1 MGYAEAAEA
10 LLRRKMLEEMYDRL
24 TPEERRQLA
33 MMSMQRRSDGEIMR
47 AIQENRQQLER
58 LLEKA
63 ESGRWYTA
71 FGSDVA
77 ANVVTTAGFWLLS
90 RLLNGK

>member
-33 MMSMQRRSDGEIMR
+33 MMSMQRRSDGEVMR
-47 AIQENRQQLER
+47 AIQDNRQKLER

-63 ESGRWYTA
+63 EGSRWYTA

>member
-1 MGYAEAAEA
+1 MNNAFARLQILERIYE
-10 LLRRKMLEEMYDRL
+10 KM
-24 TPEERRQLA
+24 TPEEKRLFVVL
-33 MMSMQRRSDGEIMR
+33 SMQRQSDAEILR
-47 AIQENRQQLER
+47 AIQENRQKLER

-63 ESGRWYTA
+63 EGSRWYTA

>member
-63 ESGRWYTA
+63 DHSRWYTA

>member
-1 MGYAEAAEA
+1 MTACYHLA
-10 LLRRKMLEEMYDRL
+10 L
-24 TPEERRQLA
+24 
-33 MMSMQRRSDGEIMR
+33 MSMQRRSDGEIMR